1 MKNVTDVLCS
11 YATEQVCVV
20 LCNLLPELSD
30 GGGEV
35 GGVGSHPE
43 GFVLAVGILNAA
55 LSVPGLLAFGPGQL
69 RLKALKDAKHGFC

>member
-1 MKNVTDVLCS
+1 MTEVVWS

-35 GGVGSHPE
+35 GGVGSHPK
-43 GFVLAVGILNAA
+43 GFVLAVGILDAA
-55 LSVPGLLAFGPGQL
+55 VSVPGLLAFGPGQL
-69 RLKALKDAKHGFC
+69 RLKTLKDARHGFY